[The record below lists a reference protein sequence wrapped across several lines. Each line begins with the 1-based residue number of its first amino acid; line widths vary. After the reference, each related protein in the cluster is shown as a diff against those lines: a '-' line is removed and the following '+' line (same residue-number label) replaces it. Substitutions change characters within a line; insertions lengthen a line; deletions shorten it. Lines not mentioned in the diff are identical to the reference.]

1 MQIVSQRLIKILK
14 LLIESNKPISISEFA
29 EILSV
34 SRRTVFRELENIDIV
49 LDKFNIKLE
58 TSLKEGLYL
67 SGSKENIDEFKET
80 ILNTQ
85 KVTAF
90 SKDDRRNTFAL
101 ALLDN
106 VDFQKLYYYSSI
118 LEVSEST
125 LSLDLDVLEKEF
137 NKFNV
142 ALLRKQGLGIAVQG
156 LEKDLRKA
164 MVYYLSKTQEQNGN
178 NEILT
183 SKFKFPKDNITAEV
197 TNILSLMS
205 LQLDWITPDTLKI
218 LQLRLCVQISRI
230 LKNQHVKDEEFF
242 TKSGVLWQLSK
253 KIADEIQK
261 RFEIKLSDFEIIRIS
276 KGLMASRAK
285 YKNPISEQEE
295 TQAYNKALSLTYM
308 LIENFDDRLAPT
320 LKNDEEFVR
329 GLSVHLW
336 SAIERI
342 KNGYEIKDP
351 LDGQI
356 KAEFPDI
363 YRRSAIAAHI
373 LRQELGKEVPEGEIV
388 CIAAHFG
395 AAVMQIGCKKL
406 HRKLKVAIICLGGIG
421 VSYMLNSQVKKH
433 FSNEITAE
441 VCDYNNKEQWQ
452 NSDFIISTI
461 PLEISEKTV
470 VNVSPI
476 LTKKDCDIIRNT
488 IENTKTICASLQ
500 HEHTGELGENI
511 SNARKHLAE
520 VQAILDNFANIVL
533 SDIHTV
539 EDIAKFAS
547 IHFTDTKEQSELI
560 YKDLIRREEISSQVI
575 KGLDLLLLHCV
586 SSGVNQPIVAM
597 LSPDKGNIKN
607 AAEETAKVCLLA
619 LLPQTASAQAKAAIG
634 LMSSELIE
642 DDNFLN
648 SLINIDETAVF
659 IKLQQLMQT
668 HLSQYFG
675 HLFKL

>member
-1 MQIVSQRLIKILK
+1 MQIISQRLAKIFQ
-14 LLIESNKPISISEFA
+14 LLIERGKPISVNEFA
-29 EILSV
+29 KILNV
-34 SRRTVFRELENIDIV
+34 SRRTVFRELENIETV

-67 SGSKENIDEFKET
+67 NGDQKNIDEFKQT
-80 ILNTQ
+80 IIKTQ
-85 KVTAF
+85 KNIAF
-90 SKDDRRNTFAL
+90 RKDDRRNTFAL

-125 LSLDLDVLEKEF
+125 LSLDLDVLENEF

-142 ALLRKQGLGIAVQG
+142 DLLRKQGLGIAVQG
-156 LEKDLRKA
+156 LEKDIRKA
-164 MVYYLSKTQEQNGN
+164 MVYYLSKIEDQSEN

-183 SKFKFPKDNITAEV
+183 SKFKFPKDNITIEV
-197 TNILSLMS
+197 NNILSRMS

-218 LQLRLCVQISRI
+218 LQLRLSVQISRI
-230 LKNQHVKDEEFF
+230 LKNQHVKEEELF
-242 TKSGVLWQLSK
+242 THSGVLWQLSK

-261 RFEIKLSDFEIIRIS
+261 RFEIRLSDFEVIRIS

-285 YKNPISEQEE
+285 YKNPINEQEE
-295 TQAYNKALSLTYM
+295 TLAYNKALSLTYL

-342 KNGYEIKDP
+342 KNGYEIQDP
-351 LDGQI
+351 LNGQI

-363 YRRSAIAAHI
+363 YKRSLTASQV
-373 LRQELGKEVPEGEIV
+373 LRQEFGKDVPEGEIV

-441 VCDYNNKEQWQ
+441 VYDYKSKEQWQ

-476 LTKKDCDIIRNT
+476 LTKKDCDIIRST
-488 IENTKTICASLQ
+488 IENSKAVCTDLQ
-500 HEHTGELGENI
+500 HEHIGELNTNI
-511 SNARKHLAE
+511 ISAKSHLAE
-520 VQAILDNFANIVL
+520 IQSILNNFTNIIV
-533 SDIHTV
+533 SDVHTV
-539 EDIAKFAS
+539 DDIAKFVGLRFAS
-547 IHFTDTKEQSELI
+547 NEENGKLI
-560 YKDLIRREEISSQVI
+560 YNDLIKREEISSQVI
-575 KGLDLLLLHCV
+575 KGLNLLLLHCV
-586 SSGVNQPIVAM
+586 SAGVKQPLVAM
-597 LSPDKGNIKN
+597 ISTDNGEIKN
-607 AAEETAKVCLLA
+607 TSDETAKVCLVA
-619 LLPQTASAQAKAAIG
+619 LLPQTASAEAKTAIG
-634 LMSSELIE
+634 LISSEIIE
-642 DDNFLN
+642 DDYFLN
-648 SLINIDETAVF
+648 NLINIDEKAVF
-659 IKLQQLMQT
+659 LKLQQLMQT

-675 HLFKL
+675 HLFR